1 MAKIVGCPH
10 RAALVANCRQ
20 VGRARIR
27 AVATTGAAFGLASDA
42 TFRLLAGPHCR
53 ATGPLIVASA
63 VILVSALAT
72 LLRAAEP
79 WMTDGP
85 SQPHDLPKTLHLAGS
100 QASFAMG
107 GAATAQLLFDLAGAF
122 QGVDGGRTSAAALA
136 ACLASSFL
144 GLHLA
149 ERAVDREAEVFRGLR
164 DARERSAV

>member
-1 MAKIVGCPH
+1 M
-10 RAALVANCRQ
+10 
-20 VGRARIR
+20 
-27 AVATTGAAFGLASDA
+27 ATTGAAFGLAADA

-79 WMTDGP
+79 WMADGP

-100 QASFAMG
+100 QASFSMG
-107 GAATAQLLFDLAGAF
+107 GAAAAQLLFDLAGAF